1 VNPFTFGAFALIAVG
16 VYGLLSQRHLF
27 KMLVSLSVLELGVNI
42 LLISIGYTKD
52 GVAPILISPDQSI
65 NPVDPL
71 PQALVLT
78 AIVIGVGTTAL
89 MSSIVLKVH
98 RRTGTLDVSFT
109 DRGEEE

>member
-1 VNPFTFGAFALIAVG
+1 MNLYTFTSLLLIAIG

-42 LLISIGYTKD
+42 LLVSIGYSKD
-52 GVAPILISPDQSI
+52 GVAPILTPPEQII

-89 MSSIVLKVH
+89 MSIIIVKIYK
-98 RRTGTLDVSFT
+98 RTGTLDLSSN
-109 DRGEEE
+109 RGEDE